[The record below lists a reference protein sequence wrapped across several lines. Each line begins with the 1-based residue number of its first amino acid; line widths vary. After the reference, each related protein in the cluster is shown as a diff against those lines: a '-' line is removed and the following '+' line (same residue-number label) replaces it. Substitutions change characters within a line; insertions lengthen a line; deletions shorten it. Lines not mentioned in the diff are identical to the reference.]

1 MLAGLRVDALD
12 GSWKTFW
19 TPARRPWG
27 ACLVVGA
34 LVVGS
39 GGGKVHARPSPLSWT
54 SKLSSKPKTRATRLQ
69 DLQMTHGMASRK
81 KIFRSSLRPLH
92 LHRIDIGVS
101 HWSRSTR
108 AKGDF
113 RSSLGLYHKRQVM
126 RGGRE
131 KCFLKGGAETD
142 SSPTPPSDTC
152 FLIGG
157 IRI

>member
-81 KIFRSSLRPLH
+81 KNFRSSLRPLNPY
-92 LHRIDIGVS
+92 ICIASISASVIGAGAHEPKVTS
-101 HWSRSTR
+101 ALPWDSTTNVKSCVVGER
-108 AKGDF
+108 NA
-113 RSSLGLYHKRQVM
+113 Y
-126 RGGRE
+126 
-131 KCFLKGGAETD
+131 
-142 SSPTPPSDTC
+142 
-152 FLIGG
+152 
-157 IRI
+157 

>member
-1 MLAGLRVDALD
+1 
-12 GSWKTFW
+12 
-19 TPARRPWG
+19 
-27 ACLVVGA
+27 VVGA

-54 SKLSSKPKTRATRLQ
+54 SKSSSKPKTRATRLQ
-69 DLQMTHGMASRK
+69 DLQMTHGPWHGLAQK
-81 KIFRSSLRPLH
+81 KLSFEPSTPQPLH

-126 RGGRE
+126 RGGQE
-131 KCFLKGGAETD
+131 ECFLKGGAETD
-142 SSPTPPSDTC
+142 SSPSIRSPTC
-152 FLIGG
+152 EIQNKKLNELIGMASPLVG
-157 IRI
+157 HLLLYWRH